1 MGHSQADKAQNRERI
16 LNEAARQIRQG
27 GLENLSVGPLMESV
41 NLTHGG
47 FYGHFASRSELIAQA
62 LERALCEGEAK
73 SRASDDP
80 DKLPSAT
87 VMVRSYLS
95 RTHRDAPDTGCAI
108 AALISDVG
116 RADAR
121 CRAVMQPHIET
132 FIARAAR
139 VLGSGSENEAIL
151 AVSAMVGA
159 LAISRV
165 ITDPKR
171 SDAIL
176 RAVRDAVIAMNAN
189 D

>member
-1 MGHSQADKAQNRERI
+1 MGHSQAEKAQNRERI
-16 LNEAARQIRQG
+16 LSEAARQIREG
-27 GLENLSVGPLMESV
+27 GLESLSVATLMGRV

-62 LERALCEGEAK
+62 LERALCEGEGKA
-73 SRASDDP
+73 RASDDP
-80 DKLPSAT
+80 DRQATASA
-87 VMVRSYLS
+87 MAKSYLS
-95 RTHRDAPDTGCAI
+95 RAHRDAPDTGCAI

-116 RADAR
+116 RADAH
-121 CRAVMQPHIET
+121 CRAVMEPHIET
-132 FIARAAR
+132 FIAKAAR
-139 VLGSGSENEAIL
+139 VLGSESEDEAIL

-165 ITDPKR
+165 VTDPKR

-176 RAVRDAVIAMNAN
+176 RMVRDAVIAMGST